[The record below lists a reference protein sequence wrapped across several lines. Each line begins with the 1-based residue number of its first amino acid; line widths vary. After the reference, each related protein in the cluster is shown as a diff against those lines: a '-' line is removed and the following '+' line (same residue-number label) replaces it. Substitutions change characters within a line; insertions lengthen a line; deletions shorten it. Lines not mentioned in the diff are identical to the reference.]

1 MKSRLKA
8 NAVPIQLP
16 VGEGDMFA
24 GIIDLITMKAR
35 MYHEETQGA
44 TWDEID
50 IPDKTKTQGK

>member
-1 MKSRLKA
+1 MRFFAVVDMMRSRLKA

-35 MYHEETQGA
+35 INMK
-44 TWDEID
+44 
-50 IPDKTKTQGK
+50 KTGRYLG